1 MELRQL
7 RYFVAVA
14 EELHFGRAAERLHI
28 AQPAV
33 SQQVARLEREL
44 KVRLLER
51 SSRKVA
57 LTAAGVRFLP
67 AARAVLAAA
76 DQARASVADLAGG
89 RAEVFR
95 LGTVTGLGARL
106 DAVLDGFAERV
117 PNVRLELVALPVQ
130 ERVRQVADGGLDA
143 AFVRS
148 PEPGRSPELDFLPV
162 WSDPLVVALPA
173 RHPLAERESVRLAD
187 LADVPLRMTERR
199 NHPALVDLVLT
210 ACARAGF
217 EPIPAPAPASA
228 TLQDNLAVVGSGAP
242 MWTVVYNSNADLVRT
257 PRIAFRPFAD
267 PGMALPIA
275 LAVRADA
282 ATDHLTLLVALLAEA
297 DASGPRSR

>member
-7 RYFVAVA
+7 RYFVTVA

-33 SQQVARLEREL
+33 SQQVRRLERDL
-44 KVRLLER
+44 RVQLLDR
-51 SSRKVA
+51 SPRKVL
-57 LTAAGVRFLP
+57 LTEAGQRFLP

-95 LGTVTGLGARL
+95 LGTVTGLAERL
-106 DAVLDGFAERV
+106 DAVLDTFAEQAPGVRV
-117 PNVRLELVALPVQ
+117 ELVALPV
-130 ERVRQVADGGLDA
+130 RDRLAQVADGSLDA

-148 PEPGRSPELDFLPV
+148 PAPGETPDLDFLPA
-162 WSDPLVVALPA
+162 WDDPLVVALSA
-173 RHPLAERESVRLAD
+173 KHALAKQDSVRLAD
-187 LADVPLRMTERR
+187 LAAVPLRLTERR

-217 EPIPAPAPASA
+217 EPVPAPSST
-228 TLQDNLAVVGSGAP
+228 TLQDTLAAIGAGSP
-242 MWTVVYNSNADLVRT
+242 MWTVVYASNARQVHN
-257 PRIAFRPFAD
+257 PRVTFLPIAD
-267 PGMALPIA
+267 PGMSLPIA

-282 ATDHLTLLVALLAEA
+282 ASPNLRLLGALLAGA
-297 DASGPRSR
+297 GR